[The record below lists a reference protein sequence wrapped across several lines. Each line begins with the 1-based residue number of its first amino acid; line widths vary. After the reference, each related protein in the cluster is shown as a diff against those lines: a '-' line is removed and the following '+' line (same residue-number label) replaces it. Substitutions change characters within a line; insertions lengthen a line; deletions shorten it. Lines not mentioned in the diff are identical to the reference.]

1 LIVQKLK
8 QKQPQSNL
16 QQRKKPASAGFL
28 LPEIRYLRMTLLFLR
43 ASVMWL
49 VDELAEQHIKAAL
62 EKGELSNLP
71 GSGKPLQLDDDSH
84 VPPELRAG
92 YRLLKNSGFL
102 PPELELRREAM
113 EVNDLIRQLDP
124 ADRDYQ
130 DHCHR
135 LQVLELRLRQAGMST
150 DFLHG
155 NYATAMRHHF
165 REEE

>member
-1 LIVQKLK
+1 
-8 QKQPQSNL
+8 
-16 QQRKKPASAGFL
+16 
-28 LPEIRYLRMTLLFLR
+28 
-43 ASVMWL
+43 MWL

-92 YRLLKNSGFL
+92 YRLLKNAGFL

-124 ADRDYQ
+124 EDHRYQ

-135 LQVLELRLRQAGMST
+135 LQLLALRLRRAGMST

-155 NYATAMRHHF
+155 DYSTALQNHF
-165 REEE
+165 SEEE